1 MCYPSAPVEA
11 LTRVGEIRRPT
22 DLEREQRAAD
32 KVAKNAAATAAAVID
47 PHTGA
52 TLYKTERAATNA
64 IASALDNLHWY
75 GDDHPS
81 AAEWQRTVDAAVT
94 ALAAKQG
101 RDADTLMAECR
112 QRADKKFAGTARKTL
127 RELKRQRGD
136 IIVEDLMPGLQNW
149 IAQNGIPA

>member
-1 MCYPSAPVEA
+1 MEV

-22 DLEREQRAAD
+22 DLEREQRAAE
-32 KVAKNAAATAAAVID
+32 KTAKHAAAAAAAVAD
-47 PHTGA
+47 PTTGK

-64 IASALDNLHWY
+64 IASALDSLHWY

-81 AAEWQRTVDAAVT
+81 ADEWQRTVDTTVA
-94 ALAAKQG
+94 ALAAKLG
-101 RDADTLMAECR
+101 RDADAIMTECR

-136 IIVEDLMPGLQNW
+136 IIVEDLTPGLQRW
-149 IAQNGIPA
+149 IQHNGVPA